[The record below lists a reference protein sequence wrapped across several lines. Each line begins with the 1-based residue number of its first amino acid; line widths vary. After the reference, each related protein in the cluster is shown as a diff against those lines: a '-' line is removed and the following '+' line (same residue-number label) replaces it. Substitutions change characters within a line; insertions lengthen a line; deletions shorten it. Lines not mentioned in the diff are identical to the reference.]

1 MKTEE
6 YEKELRKLQV
16 ELVKLQEWVKHTKSK
31 VVIVFEGRDAAGKGG
46 LIRRITEKVS
56 PRVFHIVALPAPSDR
71 ERTQLYIQRYISRMP
86 AGGEIVLFDRSWY
99 NRAGVEKVM
108 GFCTDDEYEDFLAS
122 CPNFEAY
129 LVRSD
134 IILLKYFLTV
144 SQEEQEKRFL
154 KRIND
159 PLRKWKMSGMDLE
172 SYRLWWDYTKAIDR
186 MIQAT
191 DTEYAPWFIVKSD
204 DKEKLRLNCI
214 SHILSKIPY
223 KEIPF
228 DTPKLPK
235 RKKKADD
242 TIDKP
247 LFKNYVPEKF

>member
-1 MKTEE
+1 M
-6 YEKELRKLQV
+6 
-16 ELVKLQEWVKHTKSK
+16 
-31 VVIVFEGRDAAGKGG
+31 
-46 LIRRITEKVS
+46 
-56 PRVFHIVALPAPSDR
+56 PS
-71 ERTQLYIQRYISRMP
+71 
-86 AGGEIVLFDRSWY
+86 GGEIVLFDRSWY

-129 LVRSD
+129 LVRSG

-144 SQEEQEKRFL
+144 SKEEQEKRFL

-191 DTEYAPWFIVKSD
+191 DTEYAPWYIVKSD

-228 DTPKLPK
+228 YTPKLPK
-235 RKKKADD
+235 RKKKPDD
-242 TIDKP
+242 LIDKP
-247 LFKNYVPEKF
+247 LFKNYVAEKYK